1 MVKQFC
7 EDFVKIHLDS
17 TCPRASRVGALI
29 YDSEAGWSHKT
40 LGCLSRSWT
49 KATCLYS
56 ILYMSGVPS
65 PSSIDYKHIKHHQ
78 NHRLFCTAVR
88 TFYILLHSTF
98 EYLRWEG
105 QPIHAMPDIWLPKHS
120 GGIEGHDLVKTS
132 SWIRQSL
139 FSILDGLHLFWF
151 HTCPQ
156 CHNEELIKLMRLQS
170 DVPMQAEGE
179 TMGFISWIMN
189 APTLHWMTWELRMT
203 NNSNNILD
211 LAVLTYSIIIYY
223 NNHLLTSRIIRYRRM
238 AYHQAMAVGLKCA
251 RQSGGLCW

>member
-105 QPIHAMPDIWLPKHS
+105 QPIHAMPDS
-120 GGIEGHDLVKTS
+120 EFS
-132 SWIRQSL
+132 SFGAGFGR
-139 FSILDGLHLFWF
+139 FSPS
-151 HTCPQ
+151 PQ
-156 CHNEELIKLMRLQS
+156 CCDARLKVEWSSCWRALWRKSGQS
-170 DVPMQAEGE
+170 HGSVEP
-179 TMGFISWIMN
+179 
-189 APTLHWMTWELRMT
+189 L
-203 NNSNNILD
+203 
-211 LAVLTYSIIIYY
+211 
-223 NNHLLTSRIIRYRRM
+223 
-238 AYHQAMAVGLKCA
+238 
-251 RQSGGLCW
+251 